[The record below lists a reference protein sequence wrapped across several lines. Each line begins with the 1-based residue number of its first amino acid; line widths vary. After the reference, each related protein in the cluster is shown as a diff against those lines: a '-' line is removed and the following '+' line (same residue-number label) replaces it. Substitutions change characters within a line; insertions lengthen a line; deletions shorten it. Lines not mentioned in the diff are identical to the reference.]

1 MSPFILHRSFSTGA
15 GESLVSIVTG
25 LDGIVVSSFD
35 EYNIR
40 LGVIILPLG
49 SLQTLRIITG

>member
-1 MSPFILHRSFSTGA
+1 MSTFIQHRSFSTGA

-25 LDGIVVSSFD
+25 IVVSSFD

-40 LGVIILPLG
+40 LGVIIPPLG
-49 SLQTLRIITG
+49 SLQTLRIITD